1 MNRTIEPME
10 HYDLCVIGGGPAG
23 YAAAMRAIDLGL
35 RTVLVERERIGG
47 TGIYN
52 GALTSKTL
60 WELSQRVTSANEVI
74 RQRGREP
81 LADGTSRLLLPA
93 YRSPFA

>member
-1 MNRTIEPME
+1 ME

-23 YAAAMRAIDLGL
+23 YAAAMRALDLGL
-35 RTVLVERERIGG
+35 RTVLIEKERIGG

-60 WELSQRVTSANEVI
+60 WELSQRVTSANEVV
-74 RQRGREP
+74 RERGRQP
-81 LADGTSRLLLPA
+81 FRLSWEEL
-93 YRSPFA
+93 S